1 MNTMRNSFLV
11 LLTGFLFSVEA
22 QTVELSLSAG
32 YNDQVFYGLT
42 DGAAFSADN
51 MNWDLAFDV
60 SPFGTAIRIN
70 DGKGNRLY
78 QYPLGSIADW
88 DIVDTAGLSA
98 SWFTFY
104 NSDTSWYS
112 GAFNATAEGFD
123 VGLGLYDPLTHNIT
137 GDSIYFIQLLDGSWK
152 KICILNLIDGNYNI
166 RFANIDGSEEVE
178 TSIGKADYE
187 DKIFVYYNLSEQQIV
202 DREPAKSSWDI
213 TFGSYITEL
222 APSVYYNVTGA
233 LINDG
238 VEVAR
243 AFPVDDPLTFEDY
256 SGEVFTQAA
265 NAIGYDWKV
274 FDMASFTFLITD
286 STVYFVKDQAGNI
299 WKILFTSFE
308 GSSTGNFSFEKL
320 LLSQPTAIESNATNS
335 IELTIYP
342 NPASDYINILFS
354 AKSTGSIVSIV
365 DLNGRILYS
374 EHGNNASFNNWQVD
388 ISDLPAGFYTVVVEQ
403 DSQVNQALFS
413 VSH

>member
-1 MNTMRNSFLV
+1 
-11 LLTGFLFSVEA
+11 
-22 QTVELSLSAG
+22 
-32 YNDQVFYGLT
+32 
-42 DGAAFSADN
+42 
-51 MNWDLAFDV
+51 
-60 SPFGTAIRIN
+60 
-70 DGKGNRLY
+70 
-78 QYPLGSIADW
+78 
-88 DIVDTAGLSA
+88 
-98 SWFTFY
+98 
-104 NSDTSWYS
+104 
-112 GAFNATAEGFD
+112 
-123 VGLGLYDPLTHNIT
+123 
-137 GDSIYFIQLLDGSWK
+137 
-152 KICILNLIDGNYNI
+152 
-166 RFANIDGSEEVE
+166 
-178 TSIGKADYE
+178 
-187 DKIFVYYNLSEQQIV
+187 
-202 DREPAKSSWDI
+202 
-213 TFGSYITEL
+213 
-222 APSVYYNVTGA
+222 
-233 LINDG
+233 
-238 VEVAR
+238 
-243 AFPVDDPLTFEDY
+243 
-256 SGEVFTQAA
+256 
-265 NAIGYDWKV
+265 
-274 FDMASFTFLITD
+274 MASFTFLITD